1 MNKLTFTS
9 LIDMNKLELKSL
21 FSKAGQYDCPCR
33 RKKMSSSD
41 WKNYK
46 NGYMQ
51 KIWKLLH
58 ETSFKYLDHPT
69 VEEEKKVF
77 NFFNTDVKRI
87 PCSTCRAHYNEYLKT
102 RDLKE
107 EVKTK
112 IKLVKWLIDLHNN
125 VNKSNNK
132 SSMSY
137 KEVFELYNE
146 DYSEYNKEYKI
157 YTIKSESIKVEPVKV
172 EPVKVEPVK
181 VEPVKVEPLK
191 VEPVKVE
198 PVKVE
203 PVKVEP
209 VKVEPVKVEPVK
221 VEPVKVEPVKVE
233 PVKLEPI
240 KLEPIKLEPIKLE
253 PIKLESIKV
262 EPIESKKNGYVKRED
277 IIGLKP
283 IDTNIN
289 VRVSKFNSQLNRI
302 INKNVEPVNVEPVNV
317 EPVNVEPIK
326 RENII
331 GLKPIDTNI
340 NVRVSRFNNQLNKII
355 NKKVDNNSY
364 QNGKSHFS
372 FNLFR

>member
-1 MNKLTFTS
+1 MNELTFTS

-69 VEEEKKVF
+69 DEEANKVF
-77 NFFNTDVKRI
+77 NFFNNDVKRI

-107 EVKTK
+107 EVKSK

-125 VNKSNNK
+125 INKSNNK

-146 DYSEYNKEYKI
+146 DYNEYNKEYKI
-157 YTIKSESIKVEPVKV
+157 YTIKSESVKV
-172 EPVKVEPVK
+172 EPVKVEPVTGIIN
-181 VEPVKVEPLK
+181 PVTGII
-191 VEPVKVE
+191 
-198 PVKVE
+198 
-203 PVKVEP
+203 
-209 VKVEPVKVEPVK
+209 EPVK

-233 PVKLEPI
+233 PVKLEPVKVEPVKLEPVKLEPV
-240 KLEPIKLEPIKLE
+240 KLEPIKLEPIKVE
-253 PIKLESIKV
+253 PVKVESI
-262 EPIESKKNGYVKRED
+262 ETKKKGPVKRED
-277 IIGLKP
+277 IIGLKPIDTNINVRVSKFSSQLNRIINKNVEPVNVERVNVEPINIEPIKRENIIGLKP

-302 INKNVEPVNVEPVNV
+302 INK
-317 EPVNVEPIK
+317 
-326 RENII
+326 
-331 GLKPIDTNI
+331 
-340 NVRVSRFNNQLNKII
+340 
-355 NKKVDNNSY
+355 KVDNNNSY

>member
-1 MNKLTFTS
+1 MNELTFAT

-69 VEEEKKVF
+69 DEEENKVF

-107 EVKTK
+107 EVKSK

-132 SSMSY
+132 SIMSY

-157 YTIKSESIKVEPVKV
+157 YTIKPESVKV
-172 EPVKVEPVK
+172 EPATGIINPVTGII
-181 VEPVKVEPLK
+181 
-191 VEPVKVE
+191 EPVKVE

-221 VEPVKVEPVKVE
+221 VEPVKVEPI
-233 PVKLEPI
+233 KLEPI

-253 PIKLESIKV
+253 PIKLEPIKLEHIKV
-262 EPIESKKNGYVKRED
+262 ESIETKGKDHVKRED
-277 IIGLKP
+277 IIGLKPVDTNIDVRVSKFTSQLNRIINKKEEPMKVEPNELEKKTHIKREYITGLKP

-289 VRVSKFNSQLNRI
+289 VRLSKFNTR
-302 INKNVEPVNVEPVNV
+302 
-317 EPVNVEPIK
+317 
-326 RENII
+326 
-331 GLKPIDTNI
+331 
-340 NVRVSRFNNQLNKII
+340 LNKII
-355 NKKVDNNSY
+355 NKKADNNNSY
-364 QNGKSHFS
+364 QDDRSHFS
-372 FNLFR
+372 FSIFR

>member
-172 EPVKVEPVK
+172 EPVKVEP
-181 VEPVKVEPLK
+181 
-191 VEPVKVE
+191 
-198 PVKVE
+198 
-203 PVKVEP
+203 
-209 VKVEPVKVEPVK
+209 
-221 VEPVKVEPVKVE
+221 
-233 PVKLEPI
+233 I
-240 KLEPIKLEPIKLE
+240 KLEPIKV
-253 PIKLESIKV
+253 ESIKV

-302 INKNVEPVNVEPVNV
+302 INKNVEPVNV

>member
-1 MNKLTFTS
+1 MNELTFAA

-21 FSKAGQYDCPCR
+21 FSKAGQYDCPCK

-58 ETSFKYLDHPT
+58 ETSFKYLDDPT
-69 VEEEKKVF
+69 VEEERKVL

-107 EVKTK
+107 EVKSK

-157 YTIKSESIKVEPVKV
+157 YTIKPESVKVEPATGIINPVTGIIEPVKVESVKVESVKV

-181 VEPVKVEPLK
+181 VEP
-191 VEPVKVE
+191 
-198 PVKVE
+198 
-203 PVKVEP
+203 
-209 VKVEPVKVEPVK
+209 
-221 VEPVKVEPVKVE
+221 
-233 PVKLEPI
+233 I
-240 KLEPIKLEPIKLE
+240 KLEPIKLEH
-253 PIKLESIKV
+253 IKV
-262 EPIESKKNGYVKRED
+262 ESIETKGKDHVKRED
-277 IIGLKP
+277 IIGLKPVDTNIDVRVSKFTSQLNRIINKKEEPMKVEPNELEKKTHIKREYITGLKP

-289 VRVSKFNSQLNRI
+289 VRLSKFNTR
-302 INKNVEPVNVEPVNV
+302 
-317 EPVNVEPIK
+317 
-326 RENII
+326 
-331 GLKPIDTNI
+331 
-340 NVRVSRFNNQLNKII
+340 LNKII
-355 NKKVDNNSY
+355 NKKADNNNSY
-364 QNGKSHFS
+364 QDDRSHFS
-372 FNLFR
+372 FSIFR